1 MEEKTHFNSIVTIG
15 FVGHCPIELL
25 QSIKEQLNEISGFDV
40 VFFKVSSGRLWIK
53 EGEQE

>member
-1 MEEKTHFNSIVTIG
+1 MEEKTPFNSVVTLA

-40 VFFKVSSGRLWIK
+40 VFFKVSSGKLWIK
-53 EGEQE
+53 EGEQ